1 MFVIKK
7 DYDKVIKRN
16 LELKETVRGLQNDVV
31 RITRQKEAAYK
42 DVSLYRRGCEKIA
55 NDLQAISS
63 DLNKEIANLKEK
75 LMNANNISL
84 EGKDLY
90 VIHYYDSKDRVYR
103 YFNVLTTSQ
112 RKAILCFRKHK
123 PKNIADI
130 EDIVVKSDIIIY
142 EGEDDK

>member
-7 DYDKVIKRN
+7 DYDNVIKRN

-42 DVSLYRRGCEKIA
+42 DVSLYRRCCKKIA

-63 DLNKEIANLKEK
+63 DLNNEIDNLKEK
-75 LMNANNISL
+75 LENANNISL
-84 EGKDLY
+84 RGKDLY
-90 VIHYYDSKDRVYR
+90 VIHYYDSKDRMYR
-103 YFNVLTTSQ
+103 SFNVLTTSQ
-112 RKAILCFRKHK
+112 RKAILCFRKNK

-130 EDIVVKSDIIIY
+130 EDIVVMSDIIIY